1 MVMIFTMYFLSVS
14 SLMAGQ
20 QLTPSCSLMGWPMVK
35 PSSKGEINVGS
46 DNAIAS
52 SYPHIIMEKAEK
64 SNTFVVVIPRKTW
77 YNVTQY

>member
-1 MVMIFTMYFLSVS
+1 
-14 SLMAGQ
+14 
-20 QLTPSCSLMGWPMVK
+20 MVK

-52 SYPHIIMEKAEK
+52 SYSDIIMEKAKK